1 MLPLVVK
8 SFISLT
14 DLQYTSIRLV
24 QTLYKITGRWDRE
37 LKIEDKKNKTTR
49 LFLAVESE
57 KAQSYTP
64 LTVQPESQQQWYES
78 RKLWAHVTKGI
89 RSQNQEM
96 AGQHKAKLEDGQ
108 RAGKKERELNGN
120 EFKPVL
126 FTNCDNVEDSKS
138 LNWQF
143 KFVRNEPYAPGSPDE
158 EAYDQM
164 LRNIV
169 EQHSG
174 EIGVGQEL
182 AAELKNA

>member
-1 MLPLVVK
+1 
-8 SFISLT
+8 
-14 DLQYTSIRLV
+14 
-24 QTLYKITGRWDRE
+24 
-37 LKIEDKKNKTTR
+37 
-49 LFLAVESE
+49 
-57 KAQSYTP
+57 
-64 LTVQPESQQQWYES
+64 
-78 RKLWAHVTKGI
+78 
-89 RSQNQEM
+89 M

-126 FTNCDNVEDSKS
+126 FANCDNVEDSKS